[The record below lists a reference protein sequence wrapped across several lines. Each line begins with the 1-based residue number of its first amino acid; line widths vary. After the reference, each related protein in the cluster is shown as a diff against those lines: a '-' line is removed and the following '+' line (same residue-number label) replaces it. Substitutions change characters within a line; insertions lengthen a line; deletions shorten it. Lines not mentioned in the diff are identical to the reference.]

1 MWYTFPIL
9 SSIQPG
15 NISSTSKI
23 TLVESKYYELLFLLG
38 KIKLIF
44 YVLSSIVV
52 QLVLDV
58 VITVCFFGMFLVS
71 IMDEKSKDVFIKLH
85 YLNTTFK
92 FCCGI
97 LYVLLAPFHDHV
109 MPLSHDFFFPIHMQ
123 EMGWNRGIDIL
134 ITIMQKNNNL
144 EALVMLFQY
153 LYKL

>member
-1 MWYTFPIL
+1 MLWVWYTFPIL
-9 SSIQPG
+9 SSIQPV

-44 YVLSSIVV
+44 YVLSSIV
-52 QLVLDV
+52 VLDV

-92 FCCGI
+92 CCCGI
-97 LYVLLAPFHDHV
+97 LYVLLASIPWSCHAIKSRLLFSY
-109 MPLSHDFFFPIHMQ
+109 SHARNGLESWDRYTHYHNAKEQ
-123 EMGWNRGIDIL
+123 QSGGIGNAFSIF
-134 ITIMQKNNNL
+134 I
-144 EALVMLFQY
+144 
-153 LYKL
+153 